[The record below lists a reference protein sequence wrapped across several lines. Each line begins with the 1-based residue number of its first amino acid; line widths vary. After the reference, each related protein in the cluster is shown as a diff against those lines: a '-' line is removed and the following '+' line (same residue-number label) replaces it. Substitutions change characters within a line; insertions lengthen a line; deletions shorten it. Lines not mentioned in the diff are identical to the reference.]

1 MEQRLTFLHL
11 TGERSADG
19 HILARYICSC
29 GNETIVGRSRVAN
42 GYTRSCGCLS
52 VESKPGL
59 KHGMR
64 GSRAYSTWSSMLTR
78 CRNANNKDYP
88 RWGGRG
94 IGVCHEWLSFE
105 QFLADMGDRPDG
117 CTIDRIDA
125 DGDYKP
131 ENCRWATPK
140 QQARNRRDLVIVETN
155 DGAMP
160 LVDYAAKLGI
170 TKGAAHL
177 RLKRGTLEGIN
188 YD

>member
-1 MEQRLTFLHL
+1 
-11 TGERSADG
+11 
-19 HILARYICSC
+19 
-29 GNETIVGRSRVAN
+29 
-42 GYTRSCGCLS
+42 
-52 VESKPGL
+52 
-59 KHGMR
+59 
-64 GSRAYSTWSSMLTR
+64 
-78 CRNANNKDYP
+78 
-88 RWGGRG
+88 
-94 IGVCHEWLSFE
+94 
-105 QFLADMGDRPDG
+105 MGDRPDG